1 MGFLVLGSGWSRRD
15 VCDQVGVVDAAV
27 ACFVES
33 VYVDKYEDELD
44 EDFCDEDDGGLR
56 DYGGWK
62 DWV

>member
-1 MGFLVLGSGWSRRD
+1 
-15 VCDQVGVVDAAV
+15 VGVVDAAV